1 MKFSMLGVKPLLDL
15 LYPRLCFA
23 CNQNTPPDKTF
34 ICISCQ
40 YKLPETDFHK
50 EKENPFTERFWGRIP
65 LFSGAALYHFVKGG
79 RAQHLI
85 HHFKYRGKKEIGIRI
100 GELYGNYLKDSPL
113 FNCAEVIVP
122 VPLHPKKKHQ
132 RGFNQSEMFARGL
145 AKSMAIPYVNALSRV
160 IQTDTQTQKSRM
172 DRFDNVVEAFRINN
186 HQDIRGKHIL
196 LVDDVITTGAT
207 LEACSSKLLSIAGTT
222 ISMATIA
229 IAN

>member
-1 MKFSMLGVKPLLDL
+1 MKFSSLGITPLLDI
-15 LYPRLCFA
+15 LYPKLCFA
-23 CNQNTPPDKTF
+23 CNQNTPPNKAF

-85 HHFKYRGKKEIGIRI
+85 HHLKYRGKKEIGIRI
-100 GELYGNYLKDSPL
+100 GELYGNHLKAAPL
-113 FNCAEVIVP
+113 FNNADVIIP
-122 VPLHPKKKHQ
+122 VPLHARKKHQ
-132 RGFNQSEMFARGL
+132 RGFNQSEVFARGL
-145 AKSMAIPYVNALSRV
+145 AKSMGIPWVDALSRE
-160 IQTDTQTQKSRM
+160 IHTTTQTQKTRM
-172 DRFDNVVEAFRINN
+172 ERFDNVIEAFSIKSN
-186 HQDIRGKHIL
+186 QDLSGKHIL

-207 LEACSSKLLSIAGTT
+207 LEACALKLLSLADTR